1 MKFII
6 VKAFTDSDWD
16 YCDYALIRL
25 DGSNTIGKIQE
36 QQKAISNLM
45 NDSRGIMNSFC
56 KMCFYT
62 HIVDFYCFDEEIITE
77 EETNLEKP
85 YIIDLSEE
93 QLQKLLTPE
102 ARLELHKYELYSYN
116 SLRFT
121 AYGKYSGDEFY
132 TDDFDIVSL
141 IKDKAK
147 KPLDDYYEWIET
159 QDN

>member
-1 MKFII
+1 MKYII
-6 VKAFTDSDWD
+6 IKAFTDSDWD
-16 YCDYALIRL
+16 FCDYALIKL
-25 DGSNTIGKIQE
+25 DGSNVIGEIQE
-36 QQKAISNLM
+36 QQKFLRNLRE
-45 NDSRGIMNSFC
+45 DSRKLLNNFC

-62 HIVDFYCFDEEIITE
+62 HIVDFYCFDDEIITE

-93 QLQKLLTPE
+93 QLQKLSVPE
-102 ARLELHKYELYSYN
+102 ARLELYRYELYSYN

-132 TDDFDIVSL
+132 TDSFDIVSL
-141 IKDKAK
+141 IKEEAN
-147 KPLDDYYEWIET
+147 KPLDDYYEWTET

>member
-1 MKFII
+1 MKYII

-16 YCDYALIRL
+16 TCDYALIKI
-25 DGSNTIGKIQE
+25 DGNTIGRIQE
-36 QQKAISNLM
+36 QQKAIGNLM
-45 NDSRGIMNSFC
+45 KDSRGIMNSFC

-62 HIVDFYCFDEEIITE
+62 SIVDFYCFDEEVITE
-77 EETNLEKP
+77 DETNLEKP

-93 QLQKLLTPE
+93 QLQKLIVPE
-102 ARLELHKYELYSYN
+102 ARLELYKYELYSYN

-132 TDDFDIVSL
+132 TDDFDMVSL
-141 IKDKAK
+141 IKDEAK

>member
-6 VKAFTDSDWD
+6 VKAFTDSNWD

-25 DGSNTIGKIQE
+25 DGSNTISEIQE
-36 QQKAISNLM
+36 QQKIIKNLRE
-45 NDSRGIMNSFC
+45 DSRKIMNSFC

-62 HIVDFYCFDEEIITE
+62 NIVDFYCFDEEIITE
-77 EETNLEKP
+77 EGTNLEKP

-93 QLQKLLTPE
+93 QLQKLLEPE
-102 ARLELHKYELYSYN
+102 ARLELYKYELYSYN
-116 SLRFT
+116 SIRFT
-121 AYGKYSGDEFY
+121 AYSKYSGDEFF
-132 TDDFDIVSL
+132 TDNFDIVSL
-141 IKDKAK
+141 IKEETK

>member
-1 MKFII
+1 MKYII

-16 YCDYALIRL
+16 TCDYALIRL
-25 DGSNTIGKIQE
+25 DGSNTIGEIKE
-36 QQKAISNLM
+36 QQKFISNLR
-45 NDSRGIMNSFC
+45 NDSRRLMNNFC
-56 KMCFYT
+56 KMSFYT
-62 HIVDFYCFDEEIITE
+62 HIVDFYCFDEEVITE

-93 QLQKLLTPE
+93 QLQKLLEPE
-102 ARLELHKYELYSYN
+102 ARLELHKYELYSGN

-141 IKDKAK
+141 IKNEAK

>member
-1 MKFII
+1 MKYII

-16 YCDYALIRL
+16 TCDYALIKI
-25 DGSNTIGKIQE
+25 DGNTIGRIQE
-36 QQKAISNLM
+36 QQKAVGNLM
-45 NDSRGIMNSFC
+45 KDSRGIMNSFC

-62 HIVDFYCFDEEIITE
+62 SIVEFYCFDEEVITE

-93 QLQKLLTPE
+93 QLQKLIVPE
-102 ARLELHKYELYSYN
+102 ARLELYKYELYSYN

-141 IKDKAK
+141 IKDEAK

>member
-16 YCDYALIRL
+16 YCNYALIKI
-25 DGSNTIGKIQE
+25 DGNTIGKIQE
-36 QQKAISNLM
+36 QQKAVSNLM
-45 NDSRGIMNSFC
+45 KDSRGIMNSFC

-62 HIVDFYCFDEEIITE
+62 TIADFYCFDEEVITE

-93 QLQKLLTPE
+93 QLQKLLAPE
-102 ARLELHKYELYSYN
+102 ARLELYKYELYSYN

-141 IKDKAK
+141 IKDEAK

>member
-1 MKFII
+1 MKYII

-16 YCDYALIRL
+16 TCDYALIKI
-25 DGSNTIGKIQE
+25 DGNTIGRIQE
-36 QQKAISNLM
+36 QQKAIGNLM
-45 NDSRGIMNSFC
+45 KDSRGIMNSFC

-62 HIVDFYCFDEEIITE
+62 SIVEFYCFDEEVITE
-77 EETNLEKP
+77 DENNLEKP

-102 ARLELHKYELYSYN
+102 ARLELYKYELYSYN

-141 IKDKAK
+141 IKDEAK

>member
-1 MKFII
+1 MKYII

-16 YCDYALIRL
+16 TCDYALIKIN
-25 DGSNTIGKIQE
+25 GNTIGRIQE
-36 QQKAISNLM
+36 QQKAIGNM
-45 NDSRGIMNSFC
+45 MKDSRGIMNSFC

-62 HIVDFYCFDEEIITE
+62 SIVDFYCFDEEVITE
-77 EETNLEKP
+77 DETNLEKP

-93 QLQKLLTPE
+93 QLQKLIVPE
-102 ARLELHKYELYSYN
+102 ARLELYKYELYSYN

-132 TDDFDIVSL
+132 TDDFDMVSL
-141 IKDKAK
+141 IKDEAK

>member
-1 MKFII
+1 MKYII
-6 VKAFTDSDWD
+6 VKSFTDSDWD
-16 YCDYALIRL
+16 TCDYALIKI
-25 DGSNTIGKIQE
+25 DGNTIGRIQE
-36 QQKAISNLM
+36 QQKTIGNM
-45 NDSRGIMNSFC
+45 MKDSRGIMNSFC

-62 HIVDFYCFDEEIITE
+62 SIVEFYCFDEEVITE

-93 QLQKLLTPE
+93 QLQKLIVPE
-102 ARLELHKYELYSYN
+102 ARLELYKYELYSYN

-141 IKDKAK
+141 IKDETK

>member
-1 MKFII
+1 MKYII

-16 YCDYALIRL
+16 YCDYALIKI
-25 DGSNTIGKIQE
+25 DGNTIGRIQE
-36 QQKAISNLM
+36 QQKAIGNLM
-45 NDSRGIMNSFC
+45 KDSRGIMNSFC

-62 HIVDFYCFDEEIITE
+62 SIVDFYCFDEEVITE
-77 EETNLEKP
+77 DEINLEKP

-93 QLQKLLTPE
+93 QLQKLIVPE
-102 ARLELHKYELYSYN
+102 ARLELYKYELYSYN

-141 IKDKAK
+141 IKDEAK